1 MNVVHMNTITIFD
14 LFINKKSIY
23 LYYQLHTVG
32 CIWWL
37 NGPYRGNYL
46 VTFFSIVFTVA
57 LSTFHSKVK
66 QMFS

>member
-37 NGPYRGNYL
+37 NDPYRGNYL
-46 VTFFSIVFTVA
+46 VTFFFNRIYRRIEHIPLKS
-57 LSTFHSKVK
+57 
-66 QMFS
+66 